1 MSAFLKKYL
10 SQKDAL
16 SFGIAVLLHGAL
28 LIFLFLSQKTPD
40 SSGTAIVQ
48 NFVAADVLP
57 EKESEPLKESSEQQ
71 PVQQAA
77 KVQTAKKDVVLTPSK
92 NIPNN
97 NQTGGGSTT
106 GFKNGDAGEAIAS
119 KGSGGEGYGTGSGSG
134 VAYQNQDVYRVAV
147 EEMPEPYGG
156 VEAIRSKVKSQIANS
171 GISSAVSVYV
181 LAFIDESG
189 IVRKVQI
196 TKGVGRGIDEI
207 IASAVQRTR
216 FRPGKDKGRVVKVQM
231 HIGIPV
237 TQ

>member
-10 SQKDAL
+10 SQKDVV

-28 LIFLFLSQKTPD
+28 LIFLFLSQKAPG
-40 SSGTAIVQ
+40 SSGAPIVQ

-57 EKESEPLKESSEQQ
+57 EKEPESIKENTEQQ
-71 PVQQAA
+71 PVQPA
-77 KVQTAKKDVVLTPSK
+77 AKKDVVLTQSK

-97 NQTGGGSTT
+97 NQSGGGSTT

-156 VEAIRSKVKSQIANS
+156 VEAIRSKVKSQIAGS
-171 GISSAVSVYV
+171 GISSGVSVYV

-196 TKGVGRGIDEI
+196 TKGVGRGVDEV

-231 HIGIPV
+231 HMGIPV
-237 TQ
+237 AQ

>member
-10 SQKDAL
+10 SQKDVY
-16 SFGIAVLLHGAL
+16 SFGIAVLLHGAIL
-28 LIFLFLSQKTPD
+28 TFLFISQNSNKN
-40 SSGTAIVQ
+40 SGTAIVQ
-48 NFVAADVLP
+48 NFIAADFVP
-57 EKESEPLKESSEQQ
+57 EKETATPKETSEQQ
-71 PVQQAA
+71 PLQNA
-77 KVQTAKKDVVLTPSK
+77 KVQVAKKDVVLTQSK
-92 NIPNN
+92 NIPN

-119 KGSGGEGYGTGSGSG
+119 KGSGGEGYGTGAGSG

-171 GISSAVSVYV
+171 GITSTASVYV

-196 TKGVGRGIDEI
+196 AKGVGHGVDEM

-231 HIGIPV
+231 HISIPIA
-237 TQ
+237 Q

>member
-10 SQKDAL
+10 SQKDVV
-16 SFGIAVLLHGAL
+16 SFGIAILLHGAL
-28 LIFLFLSQKTPD
+28 LIFLFLSQNVPEN
-40 SSGTAIVQ
+40 SGSAIVQ

-57 EKESEPLKESSEQQ
+57 DKESEPIKEKSEQL
-71 PVQQAA
+71 PVQPA
-77 KVQTAKKDVVLTPSK
+77 AKKDVVLTQSK
-92 NIPNN
+92 NIPSN

-156 VEAIRSKVKSQIANS
+156 VEAIRSKVKSQIASS
-171 GISSAVSVYV
+171 GISSGVSVYV

-189 IVRKVQI
+189 IVRKVQV
-196 TKGVGRGIDEI
+196 TKGVGRGVDEV

-237 TQ
+237 AQ

>member
-10 SQKDAL
+10 SQKDAF
-16 SFGIAVLLHGAL
+16 SFGIAVLLHGAFL
-28 LIFLFLSQKTPD
+28 TFLFISQNSTKNT
-40 SSGTAIVQ
+40 GTAIVQ
-48 NFVAADVLP
+48 NFIAADFVP
-57 EKESEPLKESSEQQ
+57 ETHKEIAEQ
-71 PVQQAA
+71 PPPQQAV
-77 KVQTAKKDVVLTPSK
+77 KVPAAKKDVVLTQSK

-106 GFKNGDAGEAIAS
+106 GFKNSDAGEAIAS
-119 KGSGGEGYGTGSGSG
+119 KGSGGEGYGTGAGSG

-156 VEAIRSKVKSQIANS
+156 VEAIRSKVKSQIASS
-171 GISSAVSVYV
+171 GIASASSVYV

-196 TKGVGRGIDEI
+196 AKGVGHGVDEM

-231 HIGIPV
+231 HISIPV
-237 TQ
+237 AQ